1 MVNKHVLLACVLA
14 ISMVLPLTAFGADID
29 ELKATVEQLFT
40 GLSERNADAVAATWH
55 DKTVFFSSS
64 SPFPIVGKTA
74 RVRGLKAFLG
84 SLEMSKFQMV
94 NTQYNITGDP
104 GSVWGYL
111 MVVTKRKDGPVTSR
125 PIRYSIGYTK
135 VDGKWLAV
143 ITHATAIGVGNM

>member
-1 MVNKHVLLACVLA
+1 MVNKLVRLACLLAIVF
-14 ISMVLPLTAFGADID
+14 VLPLTAFGSDMD
-29 ELKATVEQLFT
+29 DLKATVEQLFT
-40 GLSERNADAVAATWH
+40 GLSDRNADAVAATWH

-64 SPFPIVGKTA
+64 SPFPIIGKTA
-74 RVRGLKAFLG
+74 RERRLKAFFG
-84 SLEMSKFQMV
+84 SLELSKFQMV
-94 NTQYNITGDP
+94 NTQYQITGDT

-143 ITHATAIGVGNM
+143 LTHATAIGVGNM